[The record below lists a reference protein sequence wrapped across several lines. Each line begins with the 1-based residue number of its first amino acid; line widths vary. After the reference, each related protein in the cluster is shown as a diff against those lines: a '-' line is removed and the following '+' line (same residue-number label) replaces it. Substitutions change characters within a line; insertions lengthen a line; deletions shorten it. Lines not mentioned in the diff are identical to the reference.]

1 MISAIILSAG
11 ASGRMGTPKALLR
24 IGDQNFLQHIINK
37 LEHQHIHK
45 IYVIIGADAD
55 DIKPTLSG
63 LQVNIIINEQWRNG
77 QLSSL
82 IAGLHELDERE
93 NDAALIWPVDH
104 PLVTE
109 TTIKKMIN
117 TFINDK
123 DKIIIPKYNG
133 RRGHPVIFPKSLFSQ
148 LRTAPFEK
156 GARVVVHQNED
167 RVLEVETDDESV
179 AINIDTPEDYERFV
193 LKNK

>member
-1 MISAIILSAG
+1 
-11 ASGRMGTPKALLR
+11 MGTPKALLR

-37 LEHQHIHK
+37 LEHQHIDK
-45 IYVIIGADAD
+45 IYVIIGADAG
-55 DIKPTLSG
+55 DIKPALSG
-63 LQVNIIINEQWRNG
+63 LPVNIVINEQWSNG

-82 IAGLHELDERE
+82 ITGLNELDERE
-93 NDAALIWPVDH
+93 TDAALIWPVDH

-109 TTIKKMIN
+109 TTINKMIDS
-117 TFINDK
+117 FINDK

-148 LRTAPFEK
+148 ICTAPIEK

-179 AINIDTPEDYERFV
+179 VINIDTPEDYKKNI
-193 LKNK
+193 LK